1 MHVVIAFIIGIS
13 LFSGF
18 IPIKPR
24 PEKEMVIPV
33 DGTTANVKIR
43 GHIKPLSAFQS
54 DRLVKQAYDYSCGSS
69 ALATLLKFHFGEKLT
84 EKQVIQGMLHYGDI
98 EKIQR
103 RRAFSLLDMKK
114 FVNKL
119 GYRGVGYKAKIE
131 DLIDLDSP
139 GIIPIKIFNYRHFTV
154 LKGIHKGHI
163 FLVDPWRGH
172 SSYSL
177 SQFQQMWYNNVIF
190 IVYPPKGKPELKALV
205 LKEEDLRFIDEDTS
219 YELLKTLDLQLPN
232 NRRQRDIIN
241 DVPGERQI
249 YKN

>member
-18 IPIKPR
+18 IPIR
-24 PEKEMVIPV
+24 SIPETELVMPV
-33 DGTTANVKIR
+33 DGTHNVKIR
-43 GHIKPLSAFQS
+43 GHIKPLTEFQN
-54 DRLVKQAYDYSCGSS
+54 DRLIKQAYDYSCGSS
-69 ALATLLKFHFGEKLT
+69 ALATLLKFHFGEHLT

-114 FVNKL
+114 FINKI
-119 GYRGVGYKAKIE
+119 GYQGVGYKAKIE
-131 DLIDLDSP
+131 DLMELDQP
-139 GIIPIKIFNYRHFTV
+139 GIVPIKIFNYRHFTV

-177 SQFQQMWYNNVIF
+177 SQFQNMWYNNVIF
-190 IVYPPKGKPELKALV
+190 IIYPPKGKATIKGLV
-205 LKEEDLRFIDEDTS
+205 LKEADLRFIDEDAT
-219 YELLKTLDLQLPN
+219 YQLLKMHDLSMQQ
-232 NRRQRDIIN
+232 NRMQKDLIY
-241 DVPGERQI
+241 DVQGEHQV

>member
-18 IPIKPR
+18 IPIQSK
-24 PEKEMVIPV
+24 PEKELVLPI
-33 DGTTANVKIR
+33 DGTTNVKVR
-43 GHIKPLSAFQS
+43 QYIKPLSDFQS

-69 ALATLLKFHFGEKLT
+69 ALATLLRFHFGENLT

-114 FVNKL
+114 FVSKL

-131 DLIDLDSP
+131 DLMDLDNP

-190 IVYPPKGKPELKALV
+190 IIYPPKGTPKLNALV
-205 LKEEDLRFIDEDTS
+205 LKEEDLRYIDEDAS
-219 YELLKTLDLQLPN
+219 YELLKTLNLQIPD
-232 NRRQRDIIN
+232 NRRQVDILY
-241 DVPGERQI
+241 DVPGEHQI

>member
-1 MHVVIAFIIGIS
+1 MHVVVAFIIGIS

-18 IPIKPR
+18 IPIR
-24 PEKEMVIPV
+24 HQSEKELILPI
-33 DGTTANVKIR
+33 DGTPNLKIR
-43 GHIKPLSAFQS
+43 KQIKPLSAFQS

-69 ALATLLKFHFGEKLT
+69 ALATLLRFQFGENLT

-98 EKIQR
+98 KKIQR

-131 DLIDLDSP
+131 DLLEVDTP

-177 SQFQQMWYNNVIF
+177 NQFQQMWYNNVIF
-190 IVYPPKGKPELKALV
+190 IIYPPKGSPELNALI
-205 LKEEDLRFIDEDTS
+205 LKEEDLRYIDEDAS
-219 YELLKTLDLQLPN
+219 YELIKTINLQLLN
-232 NRRQRDIIN
+232 NKTQVDNLVDI
-241 DVPGERQI
+241 PGEHQI

>member
-1 MHVVIAFIIGIS
+1 MHVVIAFIIGVS

-18 IPIKPR
+18 IPIREK
-24 PEKEMVIPV
+24 PEKELILPI
-33 DGTTANVKIR
+33 DGTPNVKFR
-43 GHIKPLSAFQS
+43 KHIKPLSEFQS
-54 DRLVKQAYDYSCGSS
+54 DRLIKQAYDYSCGSS
-69 ALATLLKFHFGEKLT
+69 ALATLLKYHFGENLN
-84 EKQVIQGMLHYGDI
+84 EKQVIQGMLHYGDV

-119 GYRGVGYKAKIE
+119 GYKGVGYKAKIE
-131 DLIDLDSP
+131 DLIDLDQP

-177 SQFQQMWYNNVIF
+177 NQFQRMWYNNVIF
-190 IVYPPKGKPELKALV
+190 IIYPPKGKPTLNALV
-205 LKEEDLRFIDEDTS
+205 LKEADLRFIDEDAS
-219 YELLKTLDLQLPN
+219 YDFLRTLDLPLPI
-232 NRRQRDIIN
+232 NRRQSDILY
-241 DVPGERQI
+241 DVQGEHQI